1 MPSKAEIE
9 KRIATFGDPKSNGA
23 WAAHVARNKRY
34 EAEQEAAKAKIK
46 KDIRFG
52 VENSNVSVS
61 KAPQGSKQHTLEVS
75 KHIDILSNNIN
86 GKKFNRK
93 EPVALKFA
101 SPKQVGQLAERLET
115 SRQMTGEES
124 TWNSMKRTAKTP
136 AEKKEIRNIIWEDY
150 KKNGAANMD
159 PDDLKW
165 IGKAKS
171 QQPIMDF
178 KLDVDGISSS
188 INNYVNAKRANEP
201 VAPSK
206 KEIDPDLS
214 KGLGY
219 LIGEPNGY

>member
-86 GKKFNRK
+86 DKRYAAHATP
-93 EPVALKFA
+93 E
-101 SPKQVGQLAERLET
+101 QVGKLAERLER

-136 AEKKEIRNIIWEDY
+136 AEKKEIRQIILEDY
-150 KKNGAANMD
+150 KKNGAKDMD

-165 IGKAKS
+165 IGKGKLN
-171 QQPIMDF
+171 PIEI
-178 KLDVDGISSS
+178 KIDVDGISSS

-201 VAPSK
+201 VAPPK
-206 KEIDPDLS
+206 KEIDPDLN

-219 LIGEPNGY
+219 LLGEPNGY

>member
-34 EAEQEAAKAKIK
+34 EAEQEAAIAKIK
-46 KDIRFG
+46 KDVRFG

-86 GKKFNRK
+86 DKRYAAHATP
-93 EPVALKFA
+93 E
-101 SPKQVGQLAERLET
+101 QVGKLAERLER

-136 AEKKEIRNIIWEDY
+136 AEKKEIRQIILEDY
-150 KKNGAANMD
+150 KKNGAKDMD
-159 PDDLKW
+159 PDDLRW
-165 IGKAKS
+165 IGKGKLN
-171 QQPIMDF
+171 PIEI
-178 KLDVDGISSS
+178 KIDVDGISSS

-201 VAPSK
+201 VAPPK
-206 KEIDPDLS
+206 KEIDPDLN

-219 LIGEPNGY
+219 LLGEPNGY

>member
-46 KDIRFG
+46 KDIKFG

-75 KHIDILSNNIN
+75 KHVDILSNNIN
-86 GKKFNRK
+86 DKMY
-93 EPVALKFA
+93 A
-101 SPKQVGQLAERLET
+101 SHATPEQVGKLAERLER

-136 AEKKEIRNIIWEDY
+136 AEKKEIRQIILEDY
-150 KKNGAANMD
+150 KKNGAKDMD
-159 PDDLKW
+159 PDDLRW
-165 IGKAKS
+165 IGKGKLN
-171 QQPIMDF
+171 PIEI
-178 KLDVDGISSS
+178 KIDVDGITSS

-201 VAPSK
+201 VAPPK
-206 KEIDPDLS
+206 KQRDPDLN

-219 LIGEPNGY
+219 LLGEPNGY

>member
-46 KDIRFG
+46 KDIKFG

-75 KHIDILSNNIN
+75 KHVDILSNNIN
-86 GKKFNRK
+86 DKMY
-93 EPVALKFA
+93 A
-101 SPKQVGQLAERLET
+101 SHATPEQVGKLAERLER

-136 AEKKEIRNIIWEDY
+136 AEKKEIRQIILEDY
-150 KKNGAANMD
+150 KKNGAKDMD

-165 IGKAKS
+165 IGKGKLN
-171 QQPIMDF
+171 PIEI
-178 KLDVDGISSS
+178 KIDVDGISSS

-201 VAPSK
+201 VAPPK
-206 KEIDPDLS
+206 KQRDPDLN

-219 LIGEPNGY
+219 LLGEPNGY

>member
-1 MPSKAEIE
+1 MTSKAEID

-23 WAAHVARNKRY
+23 WAANYKKVQEQKRY
-34 EAEQEAAKAKIK
+34 DAEQEAAKAKIK

-75 KHIDILSNNIN
+75 KHVDILSNNIN
-86 GKKFNRK
+86 DKMY
-93 EPVALKFA
+93 A
-101 SPKQVGQLAERLET
+101 SHATPEQVGKLAERLER

-136 AEKKEIRNIIWEDY
+136 AEKKEIRQIILEDY
-150 KKNGAANMD
+150 KKNGAKDMD

-165 IGKAKS
+165 IGKGKLN
-171 QQPIMDF
+171 PIEI
-178 KLDVDGISSS
+178 KIDVDGISSS

-201 VAPSK
+201 VAPPK
-206 KEIDPDLS
+206 KEIDPDLN

-219 LIGEPNGY
+219 LLGEPNGY

>member
-75 KHIDILSNNIN
+75 KHVDILSNNIN
-86 GKKFNRK
+86 DKMY
-93 EPVALKFA
+93 A
-101 SPKQVGQLAERLET
+101 SHATPEQVGKLAERLER

-136 AEKKEIRNIIWEDY
+136 SEKKEIRNIIWEDY

-165 IGKAKS
+165 IGKGKLN
-171 QQPIMDF
+171 PIEI
-178 KLDVDGISSS
+178 KIDVDGISSS

-201 VAPSK
+201 VAPPK
-206 KEIDPDLS
+206 KEIDPDLN

-219 LIGEPNGY
+219 LLGEPNGY

>member
-86 GKKFNRK
+86 DKRYAAHATP
-93 EPVALKFA
+93 E
-101 SPKQVGQLAERLET
+101 QVGKLAERLER

-136 AEKKEIRNIIWEDY
+136 AEKKEIRQIILEDY
-150 KKNGAANMD
+150 KKNGAKDMD

-165 IGKAKS
+165 IGKGKLN
-171 QQPIMDF
+171 PIEI
-178 KLDVDGISSS
+178 KIDVDGISSS

-201 VAPSK
+201 VAPPK
-206 KEIDPDLS
+206 KQRDPDLN

-219 LIGEPNGY
+219 LLGEPNGY

>member
-1 MPSKAEIE
+1 
-9 KRIATFGDPKSNGA
+9 
-23 WAAHVARNKRY
+23 
-34 EAEQEAAKAKIK
+34 
-46 KDIRFG
+46 
-52 VENSNVSVS
+52 
-61 KAPQGSKQHTLEVS
+61 
-75 KHIDILSNNIN
+75 
-86 GKKFNRK
+86 
-93 EPVALKFA
+93 
-101 SPKQVGQLAERLET
+101 
-115 SRQMTGEES
+115 MTGEES
-124 TWNSMKRTAKTP
+124 NWNSMKRTAKTP

-178 KLDVDGISSS
+178 KIDADGISNSM
-188 INNYVNAKRANEP
+188 NNYINATRKNAP
-201 VAPSK
+201 VAPPK

>member
-34 EAEQEAAKAKIK
+34 EAEQEAARAKVK
-46 KDIRFG
+46 SDVEFG
-52 VENSNVSVS
+52 VKNSNVSVS

-86 GKKFNRK
+86 DKRYAAHATP
-93 EPVALKFA
+93 E
-101 SPKQVGQLAERLET
+101 QVGKLAERLER

-136 AEKKEIRNIIWEDY
+136 AEKKEIRQIILEDY
-150 KKNGAANMD
+150 KKNGAKDMD

-165 IGKAKS
+165 IGKGKLN
-171 QQPIMDF
+171 PIEI
-178 KLDVDGISSS
+178 KIDVDGISSS

-201 VAPSK
+201 VAPPK
-206 KEIDPDLS
+206 KQRDPDLN

-219 LIGEPNGY
+219 LLGEPNGY